1 LTKTCGSE
9 FGALLR
15 HHLTPQRI
23 TAIWMHNY
31 SPSRAQQK
39 TYFLY
44 DLLHT
49 NLFVPS
55 HFWTTCTKFDNCCQ
69 HYIVTC
75 RKKLYGFACVIYVL
89 GSRLLLWN
97 ILQISQLSVRSAV
110 HKLFRQ
116 FLDFSQV
123 LTTISRK
130 LWCHLA
136 TR

>member
-1 LTKTCGSE
+1 VRFRVWRSAEAPSDAAENNGNMDAQLQSVTCTTE
-9 FGALLR
+9 
-15 HHLTPQRI
+15 
-23 TAIWMHNY
+23 N
-31 SPSRAQQK
+31 
-39 TYFLY
+39 FLY